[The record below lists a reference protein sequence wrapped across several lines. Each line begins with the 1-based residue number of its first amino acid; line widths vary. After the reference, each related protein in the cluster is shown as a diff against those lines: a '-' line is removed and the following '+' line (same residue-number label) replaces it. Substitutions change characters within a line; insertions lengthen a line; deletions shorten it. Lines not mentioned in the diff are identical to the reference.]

1 MKYYTF
7 RTIIE
12 PDDPNGYHG
21 FVPILPGVHTCGKTI
36 REVKKNLKEAIA
48 CHVQGLIKDGEPV
61 PREDQTI
68 EVVQTFSEKELSLSY

>member
-21 FVPILPGVHTCGKTI
+21 FVPILPGVHTCGRTI